1 MAGGLSEAQR
11 DTIRRQVRDW
21 PPMTDE
27 TVALV
32 ARLLTPSRTKR
43 GGDRGN
49 DVH

>member
-1 MAGGLSEAQR
+1 MSGLSEAQR
-11 DTIRRQVRDW
+11 DAIRRQVRDW

-27 TVALV
+27 TVAQV

-43 GGDRGN
+43 GGDGGN